1 MTTGVLLSSVS
12 RRDFV
17 ARVAAALPV
26 LALAPH
32 SFAEATAG
40 PRVLDFSHLH
50 TGERL
55 EVEYFSGGTY
65 VPDALRAIDQLLRDF
80 RTGDVHRIEPGLLDL
95 LHQLASATDSRR
107 PFEVISGYR
116 SAASNAQMKAQG
128 RGVASSSL
136 HTEGK
141 AIDVRVPGRRL
152 DSVRDAALALAR
164 GGVGYYPQ
172 DGFVHVD
179 VGRVRRW

>member
-1 MTTGVLLSSVS
+1 MSSVS

-116 SAASNAQMKAQG
+116 SPATNQML
-128 RGVASSSL
+128 RSRSEGVAARSL
-136 HTEGK
+136 HMQGQ
-141 AIDVRVPGRRL
+141 AIDIRL
-152 DSVRDAALALAR
+152 GDVSLVDLRGAALAAQR
-164 GGVGYYPQ
+164 GGVGFYRASN
-172 DGFVHVD
+172 FVHVD
-179 VGRVRRW
+179 VGRVRSW